1 MEFAG
6 KVWKLLVGIKDGLVL
21 LVMLLFFMALY
32 GVLTARPNP
41 GAVREGALVIK
52 LSGNVVEEPAVA
64 DPLATLMSG
73 AAPANQYRA
82 RDIVHA
88 LRTAA
93 KDDRVKAV
101 VLDLSRFTGGGQ
113 VHLMEIAEAI
123 DEVRAAKKPVL
134 AWAVGYIDDGLLL
147 ASHASE
153 VWVDPLGGAFVM
165 GPGGNNL
172 YYKGLFDRFKVTAN
186 VYRVGTYKDAVEPYL
201 GAGQSP
207 ASKEAKTALYGALF
221 DAWKADV
228 AKARPKANLQLVTT
242 DPVGW
247 LKASAGNA
255 AEAAKAA
262 GLVDRIGSHADFGSR
277 VAEVAGKDRLDKTP
291 GAFAHITLSAWL
303 AANPPKT
310 DGKPIGVVT
319 VAGEIVDGKAGP
331 GTAGGTRIARL
342 LDQALEKDL
351 AALVVRVDSP
361 GGSVMASEEIR
372 NAILRHKAKGIPVVV
387 SMANLA
393 ASGGYWVST
402 PATRIF
408 AEPSTITGSIGIFA
422 MIPSFERALAEYGVT
437 GDGVQSTPLSGQPD
451 LLTGIKPEVNAMI
464 QANIESGYARFLGL
478 VAASRGKTPAEIDR
492 MAQGRAWDGGTARQM
507 GLVDQ
512 FGGLGDALAYAASA
526 AKLGEGDW
534 HPVYLGADASPYSSL
549 LERLQGDEE
558 EGSDGVPAAGAD
570 LVTLAAQRQHDLLGR
585 ALAGIERLVSV
596 RGAQAYCLECPVV
609 GAPVVKPADS
619 PLLLRW
625 LASIGLT

>member
-32 GVLTARPNP
+32 GALTARPNP

-201 GAGQSP
+201 GTGQSP
-207 ASKEAKTALYGALF
+207 ASKEARAALYGALF

-255 AEAAKAA
+255 AEASKAA

-277 VAEVAGKDRLDKTP
+277 VAEVAGKDTLNKAP
-291 GAFAHITLSAWL
+291 GAFVHTTLSAWL

-310 DGKPIGVVT
+310 DGKPIGVIT

-331 GTAGGTRIARL
+331 GTAGGTRIAKL

-437 GDGVQSTPLSGQPD
+437 GDGVQTTPLSGQPD
-451 LLTGIKPEVNAMI
+451 IITGIRPEVNAMI

-549 LERLQGDEE
+549 LERLQGDDE
-558 EGSDGVPAAGAD
+558 EGSEGAPAAGAD
-570 LVTLAAQRQHDLLGR
+570 LVALAAQRQQDQLGR

-609 GAPVVKPADS
+609 GAPAARPADS
-619 PLLLRW
+619 PLLQRW
-625 LASIGLT
+625 LASFGLV